1 MGSFSLRNIGYVV
14 GIVLVG
20 VFLYRLDLVRSD
32 AHYGLW
38 SLLPAAATIV
48 ICFVSR
54 NVLLALLLGI
64 AAGGLLVHKMNIID
78 AFLIPSLGSTD
89 YAQILLVYLWALGG
103 LLGLW
108 NKNGGARYFAAAAAK
123 RFISSRVSAKVFAW
137 ILGIIFHQGGTVST
151 VLTGTTV
158 RPVADQHEV
167 AREELAYV
175 VDSTASPIATLI
187 PFNIW
192 PIYIAGTIGIIPSL
206 AGIIDNTGDAVAM
219 FYSAIPF
226 NFYALIAVA
235 MTLLFSFDKLP
246 LFGTPMQKAVDRVRN
261 TGQLVAPDAHPLL
274 SEELNDDKV
283 MAGYSP
289 SLLDFLA
296 PISVLLGLCIV
307 PWVLG
312 GSPMVFEGFGLAVIT
327 ALVLSI
333 AKGMPVGVAFDAIV
347 TGIKGV
353 TLGAIILGL
362 AITLAAVSKQLGA
375 SAYVIEVAVP
385 LLETAPFILPSL
397 LLAICMLISF
407 SIGSSFGTYAV
418 VFPIALPLAVVLD
431 AHTMFVVLTFAAI
444 LGGSVFG
451 DQCSPISDT
460 TILSSLACGSDLMAH
475 VNTQFPL
482 ALVAAGISGVLY
494 LILSFLIVA

>member
-1 MGSFSLRNIGYVV
+1 MEAINWRNIGYVV
-14 GIVLVG
+14 GIVLAG
-20 VFLYRLDLVRSD
+20 IFLYQLDLARL
-32 AHYGLW
+32 ATHYGIW
-38 SLLPAAATIV
+38 SLLPATVTIV
-48 ICFVSR
+48 VCFVSR
-54 NVLLALLLGI
+54 NVLMALLLGI
-64 AAGGLLVHKMNIID
+64 ATGGLLVHKINIID
-78 AFLIPSLGSTD
+78 AFLIPSLGTTE
-89 YAQILLVYLWALGG
+89 YAQILLVYLWALGS

-108 NKNGGARYFAAAAAK
+108 NKNGGARYFAEATAK
-123 RFISSRVSAKVFAW
+123 RFINSRVSAKIFAW
-137 ILGIIFHQGGTVST
+137 ILGVVFHQGGTVST

-158 RPVADQHEV
+158 RPVSDQHGV

-187 PFNIW
+187 PFNVW
-192 PIYIAGTIGIIPSL
+192 PLYIAGVIGVMPSL
-206 AGIIDNTGDAVAM
+206 AGIIDNESDAVAM

-226 NFYALIAVA
+226 NFYALIAVS

-246 LFGTPMQKAVDRVRN
+246 LFGTPMQKAVERVQT
-261 TGQLVAPDAHPLL
+261 TGQLVAPDAQPLL
-274 SEELNDDKV
+274 SQELNNDEV
-283 MAGYSP
+283 MAGYAS

-296 PISVLLGLCIV
+296 PIGVLLGLCIV

-312 GSPMVFEGFGLAVIT
+312 GSPMVFEGFGLAVVT
-327 ALVLSI
+327 ALVISI
-333 AKGMPVGVAFDAIV
+333 AKGMPVGVAFDAMV

-375 SAYVIEVAVP
+375 SAYVIEVGAP
-385 LLETAPFILPSL
+385 WLEAAPFILPSL
-397 LLAICMLISF
+397 LLAICMVISF

-431 AHTMFVVLTFAAI
+431 ANTMFVVLTFAAI

-460 TILSSLACGSDLMAH
+460 TILSSLASGSDLMAH

-482 ALVAAGISGVLY
+482 AVIAAGISGVLY
-494 LILSFLIVA
+494 LILGFLIVT